1 MAGFCPK
8 CGTLF
13 NITQNIKL
21 FKRSQSGGKTVAGR
35 IDKLLD
41 KIETRKDIDEKDLK
55 DITYDDLNS
64 YAEFNSLAR
73 KRKTE
78 IISKIKKIIP
88 GYDKISKEE
97 KEDDDTETDNKPY
110 YICYECYN
118 FVPIKAGD
126 EIYSMELMGD
136 DQNVKED
143 FEHLIHDPTYNRT
156 KVYICENKKCPTH
169 KEPDLREAIMT
180 HNAQYNLRY
189 VCTVCK
195 SSWLS

>member
-1 MAGFCPK
+1 MSGFCLK

-21 FKRSQSGGKTVAGR
+21 FKRSQSGGKTPAEK
-35 IDKLLD
+35 IDRVLA
-41 KIETRKDIDEKDLK
+41 KIESRKEIDERDLK

-64 YAEFNSLAR
+64 YAEFSNLAR
-73 KRKTE
+73 KKKTE
-78 IISKIKKIIP
+78 ILSKIKKVIP
-88 GYDKISKEE
+88 GYDKVSKDVQ
-97 KEDDDTETDNKPY
+97 KESEIDTDNKPY

-118 FVPIKAGD
+118 FVSIKAGD
-126 EIYSMELMGD
+126 EIYSMELMSD
-136 DQNVKED
+136 DKNVKED
-143 FEHLIHDPTYNRT
+143 FDHLIHDPTYNRT

-169 KEPDLREAIMT
+169 KDPDLREAIMT

-195 SSWLS
+195 ASWLS